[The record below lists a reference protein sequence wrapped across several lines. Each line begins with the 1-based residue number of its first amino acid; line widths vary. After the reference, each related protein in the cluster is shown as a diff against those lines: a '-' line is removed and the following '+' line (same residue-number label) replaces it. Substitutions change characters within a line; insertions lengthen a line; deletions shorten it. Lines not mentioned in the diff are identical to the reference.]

1 MKTLKTICLLLAM
14 LAVCACDN
22 AKDQLVG
29 KWQSDQLVEDGV
41 TLKITLTFQENGNLT
56 AFFVF
61 DGRDDSAGVEM
72 GIKGTLKTSGT
83 WSLEGENVTFSLDEN
98 SATLNVTDI
107 YSPDTETNA
116 MLQYYLQNEP
126 SAVQQVK
133 NTMMEEVPG
142 MINEINGI
150 HIIESISET
159 TLLLQGEDGTE
170 TYHRK

>member
-22 AKDQLVG
+22 SKDQLIG
-29 KWQSDQLVEDGV
+29 KWESDQLVEDGV
-41 TLKITLTFQENGNLT
+41 TLKVTLTFLENGTLS
-56 AFFVF
+56 AFTTF
-61 DGRDDSAGVEM
+61 DARDNSAGVEM
-72 GIKGTLKTSGT
+72 GIKGSMKTSGT
-83 WSLEGENVTFSLDEN
+83 WTLEGKNVTYSFPEN
-98 SATLNVTDI
+98 SVTMDITDI
-107 YSPDTETNA
+107 YSPDAEYNA

-133 NTMMEEVPG
+133 NTMMEEMPDY
-142 MINEINGI
+142 IKEINGV